1 MYKVLIA
8 DDEELERKVLKLFI
22 EKSSLPFSAV
32 LLSEDG
38 KDAVIKALCDKPDII
53 ILDINMPELSG
64 LEVLEKIR
72 DAGSIAKVI
81 ISTAFDQF
89 DYAIQALRLGAL
101 DFLVKPVK
109 KEVLLTTIT
118 KAIERI
124 EKEKSK
130 DLKIENLNHM
140 VNSMSDKDNRSEE
153 RSDVNHIPHAIE
165 LVKTYIEEHYK
176 DNIGLDE
183 IIDDCGYSKYH
194 ISRLF
199 KSYQNCTI
207 MEYLVRHRMSMAKK
221 LLKNTKCSVK
231 DIALSVGF
239 NDPNY
244 FSLIFKRELS
254 VTPMMYRAVS
264 QTQEENTR

>member
-8 DDEELERKVLKLFI
+8 DDEELERKVLKLFL
-22 EKSSLPFSAV
+22 EKSSLPFSSV

-38 KDAVIKALCDKPDII
+38 KDAVIQALCDKPDII
-53 ILDINMPELSG
+53 ILDINMPELNG

-72 DAGSIAKVI
+72 EAGCTAKVI

-109 KEVLLTTIT
+109 KEVLLNTLT

-130 DLKIENLNHM
+130 DLKIENLNNM
-140 VNSMSDKDNRSEE
+140 VISMNDKEKRNEGEIDS
-153 RSDVNHIPHAIE
+153 SHIPHAIE
-165 LVKTYIEEHYK
+165 LVKTYIEENYK

-207 MEYLVRHRMSMAKK
+207 MEYLVRHRITMAKK
-221 LLKNTKCSVK
+221 LLKNTTCSVK
-231 DIALSVGF
+231 EIALSVGF
-239 NDPNY
+239 ND
-244 FSLIFKRELS
+244 
-254 VTPMMYRAVS
+254 
-264 QTQEENTR
+264 